1 MPWGDRT
8 GPLGAGPRTGRGMG
22 FCNGYATPGYL
33 NAGFGRGFGYGRGA
47 GFGRGR
53 GRGAGFGARWGY
65 GYDYAAAPTKE
76 EERSFLE
83 SEIERLTAGIESL
96 KKRLDELKD

>member
-8 GPLGAGPRTGRGMG
+8 GPLGAGPRTGRGLG
-22 FCNGYATPGYL
+22 FCSGYATPGYL
-33 NAGFGRGFGYGRGA
+33 NAGFGRGFGYGRGR
-47 GFGRGR
+47 GF
-53 GRGAGFGARWGY
+53 GFGARWGY
-65 GYDYAAAPTKE
+65 GYDYAAVPTKE

-83 SEIERLTAGIESL
+83 AEIQRLTNGIESL